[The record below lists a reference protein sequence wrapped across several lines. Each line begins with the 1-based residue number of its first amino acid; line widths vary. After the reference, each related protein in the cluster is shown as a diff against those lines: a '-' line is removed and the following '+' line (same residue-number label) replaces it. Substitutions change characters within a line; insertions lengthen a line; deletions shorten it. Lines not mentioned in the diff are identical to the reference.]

1 MVGMGM
7 DVQTQILVVSILAG
21 LAVFMFVAA
30 WHFSRREEEARIRQL
45 FNSYETVLRMRDLE
59 LQKPFFERTIQPLA
73 EKVGTIVGR
82 LAPSSN
88 MLKLQQQLIMAGEP
102 AGMSPV
108 DFLGLRL
115 LSTVG
120 LAALMTLLFL
130 NSNLTPM
137 NKFLFALAGG
147 MFGYLYPNIWLKGRI
162 RRRQSAILKAL
173 PDVLDMLTIAV
184 SAGLGFDA
192 ALMRVVDKWQNP
204 LTEELQKVL
213 YEMRMGVP
221 RADAL
226 RHLAERT
233 GVPEVSS
240 FVAIIIQAEKLGS
253 SIADVLQAQADT
265 VRERRRQWA
274 EEQVR
279 KAPVKMLIPLILFIF
294 PSLFVVILGPA
305 VPRFLRSFGH

>member
-1 MVGMGM
+1 MMGGM
-7 DVQTQILVVSILAG
+7 DVHIQILAVSALAG

-30 WHFSRREEEARIRQL
+30 WHFFRREEEARIRQL
-45 FNSYETVLRMRDLE
+45 FDSYETTLRMRDLE
-59 LQKPFFERTIQPLA
+59 LRKPFFERTVQPLA
-73 EKVGTIVGR
+73 QKIGGMFGR

-102 AGMSPV
+102 GGMSPV

-115 LSTVG
+115 LGMVG
-120 LAALMTLLFL
+120 MATLTTMLLL
-130 NSNLTPM
+130 NAHLPPA

-147 MFGYLYPNIWLKGRI
+147 IFGYLYPGMWLKSRI
-162 RRRQSAILKAL
+162 RKRQAAILRAF

-204 LTEELQKVL
+204 LTDELHKVL

-226 RHLAERT
+226 RHLADRT
-233 GVPEVSS
+233 GVPEVAS
-240 FVAIIIQAEKLGS
+240 FVAIVIQAEKLGS

-305 VPRFLRSFGH
+305 VPRFMRTFGR